1 MKTTDHKDHSA
12 DAMTLPCEKKSVA
25 KEATKKEIRLELIK
39 ILQAKNPHPRSELNY
54 SNAFELLCAVMLS
67 AQATD
72 VSVNKVTD
80 RLFAKANTPK
90 AMMELGEEGIASYI
104 KSIGLWRAKAKNLA
118 KLSQILH
125 EKYNDIVPD
134 NEKELVL
141 LPGVGSK
148 TAKVVLNVA
157 FGHNTIAVD
166 THIFRVCNRTGYC
179 TGKTPLEIQD
189 KLPKLV
195 PDEFKKD
202 AHHYFLL
209 HGRYTCKATSP
220 QCPVCEIAHLC
231 SSYKNGV
238 FKECKAMRDLGRG
251 VKSKTAKIQNKK
263 KS

>member
-39 ILQAKNPHPRSELNY
+39 ILQAKNPHPKSELNY

-90 AMMELGEEGIASYI
+90 ALMELGEEGIASYI

-166 THIFRVCNRTGYC
+166 THIFRVCNPC
-179 TGKTPLEIQD
+179 
-189 KLPKLV
+189 
-195 PDEFKKD
+195 
-202 AHHYFLL
+202 LL
-209 HGRYTCKATSP
+209 YTSP
-220 QCPVCEIAHLC
+220 SP
-231 SSYKNGV
+231 
-238 FKECKAMRDLGRG
+238 RD
-251 VKSKTAKIQNKK
+251 
-263 KS
+263 